1 MNMKN
6 IDDNI
11 DELVE
16 MSKGRSE
23 LNNKS
28 HREEEVK
35 DMLPLFG
42 PSCDAS
48 SAEEWSRM
56 ASETSLADFLDE

>member
-1 MNMKN
+1 MRN
-6 IDDNI
+6 IDDKI

-23 LNNKS
+23 LNNKL

-35 DMLPLFG
+35 DMPSLFG
-42 PSCDAS
+42 PSCAAS

-56 ASETSLADFLDE
+56 AEESTISDFLDE

>member
-11 DELVE
+11 DELIE

-23 LNNKS
+23 LNNKP

-42 PSCDAS
+42 PGCDAS
-48 SAEEWSRM
+48 SAEEYSRM
-56 ASETSLADFLDE
+56 SYETILSEILDE

>member
-1 MNMKN
+1 MKN

-23 LNNKS
+23 LNNKL

-56 ASETSLADFLDE
+56 AEESTISDFLDE

>member
-1 MNMKN
+1 MKN

-23 LNNKS
+23 LNNKP
-28 HREEEVK
+28 HREEEVN
-35 DMLPLFG
+35 DMIPLFG
-42 PSCDAS
+42 TS
-48 SAEEWSRM
+48 SLSEWSTM
-56 ASETSLADFLDE
+56 AYKTSLSDFLDD

>member
-1 MNMKN
+1 MKN
-6 IDDNI
+6 IDNNI
-11 DELVE
+11 DELDE

-23 LNNKS
+23 LNNKL
-28 HREEEVK
+28 HREEVN
-35 DMLPLFG
+35 DMPPLFG

-56 ASETSLADFLDE
+56 AEESTISDFLDE

>member
-1 MNMKN
+1 MKN
-6 IDDNI
+6 IDDNNNI

-23 LNNKS
+23 LNNKL
-28 HREEEVK
+28 HREEEVN
-35 DMLPLFG
+35 DMPPLFG
-42 PSCDAS
+42 PSCAAS

-56 ASETSLADFLDE
+56 SYETILSELLDE

>member
-1 MNMKN
+1 MKN
-6 IDDNI
+6 IDDNNNI

-23 LNNKS
+23 LKNKL

-56 ASETSLADFLDE
+56 AGETILSEILDE